1 MRVTGNPRHAGI
13 ASVGAFTVIAL
24 LAGCTS
30 AAATADLAPES
41 SLSGIV
47 ETSDGT
53 PVEGALVTL
62 VSRADSEDG
71 IEVTTDA
78 SGEYFASVPDGV
90 YDVVVTDTDMIQ
102 QPGSNSASGQSSL
115 SETTA
120 TAASVATSG
129 NDTGADH
136 GSNFMIGEIVVLGPS
151 RSNLPMPGETP
162 ATQLDPDR
170 MGGRLTLTLLEDG
183 DPAEDVTVVV
193 APATASSYEADAA
206 TIPDA
211 RKIVTDS
218 TGVAETD
225 LETDQI
231 IGMDLEI
238 LGADGTVQE
247 IVPLLKPEGDIEIT
261 IDLSASDVVH
271 AATITGAPTKEIT
284 EPTAIPAEPSE
295 PLAEAPAAAEAPQ
308 DSPDQITE
316 EEGSAGPLNQLQVM
330 YHSGVQNPATIYGWK
345 FTGEPLHESE
355 WLSTNT
361 ASISS
366 TTMSNLATHFD
377 LPESQVP
384 TDIRIGWANLGTCVL
399 MVEST
404 KEFRHIF
411 TTNNGSTHTFDSRP
425 ESGSLGIMPFPC
437 YGMNSITEVIVK
449 TH

>member
-1 MRVTGNPRHAGI
+1 MKETGNPRHAGI
-13 ASVGAFTVIAL
+13 TSVGAFTVIAL

-30 AAATADLAPES
+30 ATATADLAPES

-47 ETSDGT
+47 ESSDGS

-62 VSRADSEDG
+62 VSRSDSSGG
-71 IEVTTDA
+71 IEVTTNA

-90 YDVVVTDTDMIQ
+90 YDVLVTDTDMIQ
-102 QPGSNSASGQSSL
+102 EL
-115 SETTA
+115 
-120 TAASVATSG
+120 
-129 NDTGADH
+129 

-183 DPAEDVTVVV
+183 NPAENVTVVV

-206 TIPDA
+206 TLPDA

-218 TGVAETD
+218 TGVAATD

-238 LGADGTVQE
+238 LSADGTVQE

-271 AATITGAPTKEIT
+271 AATITGAPTEEIT
-284 EPTAIPAEPSE
+284 EPTAIPTELSE
-295 PLAEAPAAAEAPQ
+295 PLAEAPAAPTDEAAQ
-308 DSPDQITE
+308 QSPDQITE
-316 EEGSAGPLNQLQVM
+316 EGGSDQPLSQLRVM
-330 YHSGVQNPATIYGWK
+330 YRSGVQDPANLYGWK
-345 FTGEPLHESE
+345 FTGEPLRESE
-355 WLSTNT
+355 WLSSND

-384 TDIRIGWANLGTCVL
+384 TDITIGWTGVGTCIF
-399 MVEST
+399 MVQST
-404 KEFRHIF
+404 KELRFIF
-411 TTNNGSTHTFDSRP
+411 TTNTGSTHTFDSRP
-425 ESGSLGIMPFPC
+425 ESGGLGIMPFQC
-437 YGMNSITEVIVK
+437 YNIKSITEVIVM